1 MDRPILVEKLLKCAR
16 REANVRRGKDRAD
29 DRDHLRASLDQWLR
43 VLERDSPNGHYRD
56 MERSPCTGDK
66 FDLRTRRSRF
76 DGRRKKAAECYIVG
90 AGSLRLACQ
99 SKAIVAR
106 RADNAS
112 AAQYAACVRDRVI
125 VPP

>member
-76 DGRRKKAAECYIVG
+76 DGRRKKAAECY
-90 AGSLRLACQ
+90 GS
-99 SKAIVAR
+99 VAR
-106 RADNAS
+106 RLRRFRLHFSRADRGQRSFRLGVMAAS
-112 AAQYAACVRDRVI
+112 G
-125 VPP
+125 